1 MYFSYHYF
9 NTQKLFILM
18 SSPNYNSQNKN
29 RVVIVG
35 GGVIGL
41 CVAYYVLRAGKKVV
55 LIEREPEEGDNC
67 SVENAGM
74 VVPSHF
80 VPLAAPGMIALGL
93 RWMLSSESPFAIRL
107 RPSRKLMRWLY
118 LFWRSAN
125 KKHVIHNR
133 ELLRDLNLKSREL
146 FIELADDGSYE
157 LVKRGLLMLCKGPH
171 SLEEESLLASEA
183 GDLGLDVEVCDS
195 RRLSKI
201 DPDIEMDVE
210 GGVWFKEDCH
220 LDPGLFLTQLRKK
233 ILGMGA
239 EIQYQVCADG
249 FVLENGQAKA
259 LRLIKRDGTG
269 SSNDSIEADQFVIAG
284 GAWSSSLAG
293 DLGLDL
299 PIIAGKGYSM
309 TLPDPVQL
317 PRVCSILN
325 EARVA
330 VTPMGGSL
338 RFAGT
343 MELGDNDLSIND
355 RRVKG
360 ILKSI
365 PKYFPQFKSEH
376 FDGVKR
382 WSGLR
387 PCSPDGLP
395 YIGPA
400 GPGADGIFI
409 ATGHAMMGLSLG
421 PITGHI
427 MANIL
432 CNEHNKLPLD
442 ALFPGRFS

>member
-1 MYFSYHYF
+1 
-9 NTQKLFILM
+9 M
-18 SSPNYNSQNKN
+18 SFPKN
-29 RVVIVG
+29 DFQDKYRVVIVG

-41 CVAYYVLRAGKKVV
+41 CVAYYALKAGKQVI
-55 LIEREPEEGDNC
+55 LLEREPEEGDNC
-67 SVENAGM
+67 SVGNAGM

-93 RWMLSSESPFAIRL
+93 RWMLSAESPFAIRL
-107 RPSRKLMRWLY
+107 RPSRKLLRLRY

-125 KKHVIHNR
+125 IELVIRNR

-146 FIELADDGSYE
+146 FVELADDGSYE
-157 LVKRGLLMLCKGPH
+157 LVKKGLLMLCKGSN
-171 SLEEESLLASEA
+171 SLEEESCLATDA
-183 GDLGLDVEVCDS
+183 NDLGLEVEVCDKK
-195 RRLSKI
+195 RLAEI

-210 GGVWFKEDCH
+210 GGVWFKQDCH
-220 LDPGLFLTQLRKK
+220 LDPSIFLNQLRKK
-233 ILGMGA
+233 ILRMGA
-239 EIQYQVCADG
+239 EIHYQVSADG

-259 LRLIKRDGTG
+259 LRCINLEG
-269 SSNDSIEADQFVIAG
+269 SEATNYNIEADQFVIAG
-284 GAWSSSLAG
+284 GAWSSTLAR

-299 PIIAGKGYSM
+299 PILAGKGYSM
-309 TLPDPVQL
+309 TVPEPIQM

-330 VTPMGGSL
+330 VTPMGDCL

-343 MELGDNDLSIND
+343 MELGDNDLAINP

-365 PKYFPQFKSEH
+365 PKYFPQFKVEH
-376 FDGVKR
+376 FNGIKR

-395 YIGPA
+395 YIGPV
-400 GPGADGIFI
+400 GPGADGVFI

-427 MANIL
+427 MANVL
-432 CNEHNKLPLD
+432 CNEHNQLPLD
-442 ALFPGRFS
+442 ALFPGRFA

>member
-1 MYFSYHYF
+1 
-9 NTQKLFILM
+9 M
-18 SSPNYNSQNKN
+18 SLSPNNFQDKH

-41 CVAYYVLRAGKKVV
+41 CVAYYALKAGKKVV
-55 LIEREPEEGDNC
+55 LLEREPEEGDNC
-67 SVENAGM
+67 SAENAGM

-107 RPSRKLMRWLY
+107 RPNRKLMRWLY

-125 KKHVIHNR
+125 KNHVIHNR
-133 ELLRDLNLKSREL
+133 ELLRDLNLKSRQL
-146 FIELADDGSYE
+146 FVELAKDGSYE
-157 LVKRGLLMLCKGPH
+157 LVKEGLLMLCKGPDA
-171 SLEEESLLASEA
+171 LEEESSLALDA
-183 GDLGLDVEVCDS
+183 KDLGLEVEICDS
-195 RRLSKI
+195 RRLAEI

-210 GGVWFKEDCH
+210 GGVWFKQDCH
-220 LDPGLFLTQLRKK
+220 LDPSIFLNQLREK

-239 EIQYQVCADG
+239 EIHYQVCADG
-249 FVLENGQAKA
+249 FVMENGQAKA
-259 LRLIKRDGTG
+259 LRCINLGESE
-269 SSNDSIEADQFVIAG
+269 SSNNNVEADQFVIAG
-284 GAWSSSLAG
+284 GAWSSSLAR

-299 PIIAGKGYSM
+299 PILAGKGYSM
-309 TLPDPVQL
+309 TVPEPVQL

-330 VTPMGGSL
+330 VTPIGDSL

-343 MELGDNDLSIND
+343 MELGDNDLSINA

-365 PKYFPQFKSEH
+365 PNYFPQFKVDH
-376 FDGVKR
+376 FNGIKR

-400 GPGADGIFI
+400 GQGAEGVFI

-421 PITGHI
+421 PITGHL

-432 CNEHNKLPLD
+432 CNEYNELPLD